1 MEIHLRLY
9 IETLLETRYLWK
21 SDENVNLLQSGSCT
35 SIPPPKKKRNKNLKP
50 LSVFWEAVLLFNS
63 PSQEGNLIFQ
73 PSIFRGHVS
82 FREGNCDLNKWMEF
96 ELTWAKPAGP
106 PLFFFAHPT
115 GPSQTSRL
123 SWAEIEVSGWC
134 LWCFFGIEKG
144 KERLTKTGE
153 KKRLNT
159 GSNGWGLVKPLL
171 DQNNNIHKIHDTNL
185 MWRKVPF

>member
-35 SIPPPKKKRNKNLKP
+35 SPPKKKKRNKNLKP
-50 LSVFWEAVLLFNS
+50 LLFFGRRFFFLLY
-63 PSQEGNLIFQ
+63 LIFQ

-106 PLFFFAHPT
+106 PLFLCSPNWAFTDLKAELGWNWSFWVMFVMFFWYWK
-115 GPSQTSRL
+115 R
-123 SWAEIEVSGWC
+123 
-134 LWCFFGIEKG
+134 KG
-144 KERLTKTGE
+144 KVDKDGWKKEVEYRLKWMGFGKTIV
-153 KKRLNT
+153 
-159 GSNGWGLVKPLL
+159 GSK
-171 DQNNNIHKIHDTNL
+171 
-185 MWRKVPF
+185 

>member
-35 SIPPPKKKRNKNLKP
+35 SPPKKKTKQELNAP
-50 LSVFWEAVLLFNS
+50 SVFWEAVLLFNS

-73 PSIFRGHVS
+73 PSIFRGHVC

-106 PLFFFAHPT
+106 PLFLLLTQLGLHRP
-115 GPSQTSRL
+115 Q
-123 SWAEIEVSGWC
+123 GWVGLKLKFLGDVCDAC
-134 LWCFFGIEKG
+134 LYWKRKG
-144 KERLTKTGE
+144 KVDKNGW

-159 GSNGWGLVKPLL
+159 GSNGWVLVKPLL